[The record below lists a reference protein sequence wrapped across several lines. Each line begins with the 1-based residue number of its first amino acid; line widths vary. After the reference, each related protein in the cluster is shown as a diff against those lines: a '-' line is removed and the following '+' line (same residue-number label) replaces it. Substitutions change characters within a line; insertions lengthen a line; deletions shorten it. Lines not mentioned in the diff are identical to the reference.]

1 MNPLHLMN
9 NDMTTLILASKKIFQ
24 RWNDKVSDN
33 LNNGL
38 VVSLQNKWNSYND
51 EMNVRM
57 KILINAESEMQAY
70 INKCKILIDN
80 SSNNEKKE
88 TY

>member
-9 NDMTTLILASKKIFQ
+9 NDMTTLILASKNIFQ
-24 RWNDKVSDN
+24 RWNDKVSDE

-38 VVSLQNKWNSYND
+38 VVPLQNKWNSYND

-57 KILINAESEMQAY
+57 KILMNAEAEMQTY
-70 INKCKILIDN
+70 VKQFKDN
-80 SSNNEKKE
+80 
-88 TY
+88 YR

>member
-9 NDMTTLILASKKIFQ
+9 NDMTTLILASKNIFQ
-24 RWNDKVSDN
+24 RWNDKVSDD

-38 VVSLQNKWNSYND
+38 VVPLQNKWNSYND

-57 KILINAESEMQAY
+57 KILMNAEAEMQTCV
-70 INKCKILIDN
+70 KQFKDN
-80 SSNNEKKE
+80 
-88 TY
+88 YR

>member
-9 NDMTTLILASKKIFQ
+9 NDMTTLILASKNIFQ
-24 RWNDKVSDN
+24 RWNNKVSDE

-38 VVSLQNKWNSYND
+38 VVPLQNKWNSYND

-57 KILINAESEMQAY
+57 KILMNAEAEMQTY
-70 INKCKILIDN
+70 VKQFKDN
-80 SSNNEKKE
+80 
-88 TY
+88 YR